1 MRNSGITLISRSN
14 ITKSQMDDLT
24 TYALLATSFF
34 FVAIAFGLLVRYRQA
49 SQRIN
54 ASTDLG
60 RDLWSSLE
68 LRLKKQD
75 ERILDMMGRLEVVQL
90 RALATPSPFASA
102 SPPPPTPLM
111 TPGEAKVSGVAKV
124 RSVVHQTESQASQEL
139 PSLAGTRAELDA
151 SEVAVLALIKDGP
164 KNTRQLTDSL
174 KLSREHTARMMKELF
189 ERGLVVRDDSS
200 KPFVYQ
206 LTEEGRR
213 RLPS

>member
-1 MRNSGITLISRSN
+1 M
-14 ITKSQMDDLT
+14 
-24 TYALLATSFF
+24 
-34 FVAIAFGLLVRYRQA
+34 
-49 SQRIN
+49 
-54 ASTDLG
+54 
-60 RDLWSSLE
+60 
-68 LRLKKQD
+68 
-75 ERILDMMGRLEVVQL
+75 
-90 RALATPSPFASA
+90 
-102 SPPPPTPLM
+102 
-111 TPGEAKVSGVAKV
+111 SGVAKV
-124 RSVVHQTESQASQEL
+124 RSVVHQTESQASQEM

>member
-1 MRNSGITLISRSN
+1 
-14 ITKSQMDDLT
+14 MDDLT